1 MAYLCVSIGQSN
13 DKSKALIGHYK
24 CVTWSRRQLVM
35 NFVWEFSFWEKKMKR
50 QRREQYIWGRVWCDP
65 YCTGLC
71 FGWEESL
78 DGCFRIISDKHLIS
92 FFRIYWL
99 TTYREKIIWKC
110 EKCEKERERTGIKK
124 MNWEDSHEW
133 NKGFGF
139 LMGYCPMGF
148 RFGHGGI
155 TVSLVLKTP
164 THYSFFYLVALRRLT
179 LFCRKEKNRSR
190 KKGKEI

>member
-1 MAYLCVSIGQSN
+1 MCHVITPSVS
-13 DKSKALIGHYK
+13 D
-24 CVTWSRRQLVM
+24 
-35 NFVWEFSFWEKKMKR
+35 VWILLRIPSERER
-50 QRREQYIWGRVWCDP
+50 QRRENISGS
-65 YCTGLC
+65 C

-99 TTYREKIIWKC
+99 TTYREKFEFGNVKNAIKRENRL
-110 EKCEKERERTGIKK
+110 EKMKWGE
-124 MNWEDSHEW
+124 EDSHEW

-155 TVSLVLKTP
+155 TVRWDVRLVLKTP
-164 THYSFFYLVALRRLT
+164 THYSFF
-179 LFCRKEKNRSR
+179 LFLSSSSSSILSQRE
-190 KKGKEI
+190 KKGKQRDFNPWRVLISISMIYHEQKSKEVVLALLK